1 MIWYFLS
8 ILIFELFF
16 GIENELECIS
26 EGLLVVI
33 DIEMRV
39 AEVGG
44 FHEKIVEIE
53 SFVVGLKV
61 EHSKANKR
69 HLITIIEED
78 FGVGVHVWV
87 VLLSMKGMDLVEL
100 SLNLKGI
107 SYKIQKNLLKT
118 MNLLLIDRFYQIYQ
132 SIIDSK
138 IV

>member
-1 MIWYFLS
+1 LIWYFLS

-44 FHEKIVEIE
+44 FHEEIAEIE

-87 VLLSMKGMDLVEL
+87 VILSMKGMDLVEL

-118 MNLLLIDRFYQIYQ
+118 MNL
-132 SIIDSK
+132 
-138 IV
+138 

>member
-26 EGLLVVI
+26 EGLLVVS

-44 FHEKIVEIE
+44 FHEEIVEIE
-53 SFVVGLKV
+53 SFIVRLEV

-87 VLLSMKGMDLVEL
+87 VILSMKGMDFVEL
-100 SLNLKGI
+100 SLNLKRI
-107 SYKIQKNLLKT
+107 SYKIQTNLLKT
-118 MNLLLIDRFYQIYQ
+118 MNLLLMTDFIKFINL
-132 SIIDSK
+132 
-138 IV
+138 